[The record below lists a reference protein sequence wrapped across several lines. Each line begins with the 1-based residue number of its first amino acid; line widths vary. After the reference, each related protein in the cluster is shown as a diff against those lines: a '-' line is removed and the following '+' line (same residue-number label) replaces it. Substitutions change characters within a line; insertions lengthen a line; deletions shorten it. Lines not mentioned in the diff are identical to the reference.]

1 MIASLLTHGHPWT
14 IMDLQPEKAAN
25 GIGVPESLGISRLT
39 AVFLCKKSQ
48 FTSMLSWVGS
58 RKTGWFRVSSTPNYP
73 VRLHNWRYVVEFINS
88 NSEPIMAKLNATN
101 PITSTPSL
109 NTRLKSLFLLR
120 DSQRKTIVSG
130 LKFEQIKPL
139 SEHIKGSVICF
150 DRMVGEIA

>member
-1 MIASLLTHGHPWT
+1 MILNMLTPRKDST
-14 IMDLQPEKAAN
+14 NLSFLPEKVEN

-48 FTSMLSWVGS
+48 FTIMLNWVGS

-88 NSEPIMAKLNATN
+88 NSEPIMAKFNATN
-101 PITSTPSL
+101 PITNTLSL

-120 DSQRKTIVSG
+120 DSQRKTIASG